1 MDDEGFELIGKD
13 WLRGR
18 KRTSSRES
26 EFLLPSC
33 FSFSALRMCWSYLS
47 PQPLSGG
54 AGEAKIG
61 TLRQNQIKQY
71 LELQG
76 EEFVLE
82 AYSLGEPV
90 EIFGKIY

>member
-1 MDDEGFELIGKD
+1 MLV
-13 WLRGR
+13 L
-18 KRTSSRES
+18 SQ
-26 EFLLPSC
+26 P
-33 FSFSALRMCWSYLS
+33 SALL
-47 PQPLSGG
+47 GG

-90 EIFGKIY
+90 EIFGKNY